1 MYNWSPW
8 VWGVMEVAE
17 KNEKIMAIIF
27 FLFDENCK
35 PLEIK
40 RLKKSQAQACLA
52 GSVGRV
58 PDSS

>member
-1 MYNWSPW
+1 
-8 VWGVMEVAE
+8 
-17 KNEKIMAIIF
+17 MAIIF
-27 FLFDENCK
+27 FFFDENCK